1 VSDRV
6 RLGDEQYAE
15 LLAFRTALRRFL
27 HWSDEQARSAGL
39 TSQQHQLLLAIRGHP
54 GPDAPTIGDVAEH
67 LMVRHHSAVGLCL
80 RAEHA
85 GLIERV
91 DDDHDRRLV
100 RLTLTSRGRRV
111 LDRLT
116 EAHLEELAR
125 LAPIVRR
132 LASGLTL
139 NETLRSWTLAASMI

>member
-1 VSDRV
+1 MSERE
-6 RLGDEQYAE
+6 RLGDEQYVE

-27 HWSDEQARSAGL
+27 HWSDERARSAGL
-39 TSQQHQLLLAIRGHP
+39 TSQQHQLLLAIRGHL
-54 GPDAPTIGDVAEH
+54 GPHGPTIGDVAEH

-85 GLIERV
+85 GLVQRIV
-91 DDDHDRRLV
+91 DDHDRRLV
-100 RLTLTSRGRRV
+100 RLTLTSKGRRV

-139 NETLRSWTLAASMI
+139 NET

>member
-1 VSDRV
+1 MTEQD
-6 RLGDEQYAE
+6 RLGDDQYAE

-27 HWSDEQARSAGL
+27 HWSDQQARSAGL
-39 TSQQHQLLLAIRGHP
+39 TSQQHQLLLAVRGHV
-54 GPDAPTIGDVAEH
+54 GPYPPTIGDVAEH
-67 LMVRHHSAVGLCL
+67 LMVRHHSAVGLSL

-85 GLIERV
+85 GLVQRIV
-91 DDDHDRRLV
+91 DDKDRRVV
-100 RLTLTSRGRRV
+100 RLTLTSKGRRV

-132 LASGLTL
+132 LASGLA
-139 NETLRSWTLAASMI
+139 ER